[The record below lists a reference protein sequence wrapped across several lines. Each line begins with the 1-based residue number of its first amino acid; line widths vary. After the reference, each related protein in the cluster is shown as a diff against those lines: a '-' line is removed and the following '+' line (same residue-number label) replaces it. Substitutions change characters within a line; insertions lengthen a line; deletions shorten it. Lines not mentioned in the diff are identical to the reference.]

1 MTTAH
6 KVAIITLANG
16 QTTIVDFTELRLQ
29 RVQFGGMVFR
39 HDEIQAIEIKDPT
52 TEDEQE
58 PTIHAL
64 LIAIILRYQQER
76 EELQTQVFTLRNALE
91 VYSDLNKYY
100 DRYGHTEIDTD
111 VATEAL
117 NATASHATHCYTGRD
132 GECNWSECPQKRDY
146 QKMCPLHTED
156 EEL

>member
-91 VYSDLNKYY
+91 VYSDLNKVPRREVYSL
-100 DRYGHTEIDTD
+100 TKILIAP
-111 VATEAL
+111 VACC
-117 NATASHATHCYTGRD
+117 SKYSCGRVK
-132 GECNWSECPQKRDY
+132 QV
-146 QKMCPLHTED
+146 L
-156 EEL
+156 